1 MIRWLRWIVAK
12 LRGETG
18 IQCHGVDGPC
28 PSLNARR
35 QRQNTAYVDDEHN
48 WIVMCPECAEAN
60 AEYWEDMW
68 RDYYA
73 GRL

>member
-1 MIRWLRWIVAK
+1 MIRWFRWIVAK

-18 IQCHGVDGPC
+18 IQCWGVDGPC
-28 PSLNARR
+28 SSMNATR
-35 QRQNTAYVDDEHN
+35 QRQNTAYVNDEQN
-48 WIVMCPECAEAN
+48 WVVMCPECAAANEA
-60 AEYWEDMW
+60 YWDDMW